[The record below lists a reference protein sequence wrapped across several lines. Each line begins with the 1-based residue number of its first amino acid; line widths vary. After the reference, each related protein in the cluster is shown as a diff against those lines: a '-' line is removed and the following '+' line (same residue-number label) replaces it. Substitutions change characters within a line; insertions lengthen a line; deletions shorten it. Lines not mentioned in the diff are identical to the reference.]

1 MKYKKIEVGPYNL
14 HIIKTDKF
22 KCNKFSVQFKE
33 PLVKE
38 NITKR
43 KLLKEILITSTK
55 KYNTERLMN
64 IKSEE
69 LYGLPYGASTYISG
83 NFHIMA
89 FDMEFLNDKY
99 IDESILDGC
108 LNFMMDILFNPNTNN
123 NKFDEKTFELA
134 KETLKKK
141 IESAN
146 DNPRNYSVRRMLEEL
161 GPNSIISYHNTGY
174 IEDLEEITNENLYD
188 FYKDVLKSNI
198 IDIFVI
204 GDFDI
209 DAMKNYMASHFE
221 VNTIK
226 KPLGQHFVNHDVFRK
241 RCKSIVEQKD
251 INQSK
256 LVIGCKLKNL
266 TPFERNY
273 VANIYSYILGGGA
286 DSILFRNVREKH
298 SLCYYVSS
306 SVYKVTNLLVIESG
320 IDKKDYKKCVGLI
333 KKEIKNMALG
343 NFDESLLENG
353 KTTYLNACKEIVDS
367 PVMLLNVYISNEY
380 LKTGL
385 IDEKEK
391 EILKVT
397 KKDIIEFAKKVYIDT
412 VYLLE
417 GSDTNDD

>member
-83 NFHIMA
+83 NFHIMT

-123 NKFDEKTFELA
+123 NKFDGKTFELA

-209 DAMKNYMASHFE
+209 DDMKNYMASHFE

-241 RCKSIVEQKD
+241 RCKSVVEQKD

-320 IDKKDYKKCVGLI
+320 IDKKDYKKCVRLI

-367 PVMLLNVYISNEY
+367 PGMLLNVYISNEY